1 MPFEVVRYTAVLAA
15 IKVLQQLLGARIHY
29 YNSITL
35 PELSGSQ
42 VDPYVRVK
50 GMIDS
55 LEAEKAEYEKFIRKN
70 AIMEVG

>member
-1 MPFEVVRYTAVLAA
+1 
-15 IKVLQQLLGARIHY
+15 LLGARIHY

-42 VDPYVRVK
+42 ADPYIRVK
-50 GMIDS
+50 GMIDA